1 MAYKIIA
8 VFLLLCA
15 IFVRALVCYLL
26 KALEYKINVIPT
38 IRQKSLGQWTSN
50 QLQKVFLIVYPLFQ
64 FFIPLANN
72 NDTLLLGW
80 IGKRRHCIVDTEG
93 EAKTRNIGRQKCELS
108 QNVRSEMNY
117 TL

>member
-1 MAYKIIA
+1 MLPA
-8 VFLLLCA
+8 
-15 IFVRALVCYLL
+15 
-26 KALEYKINVIPT
+26 E
-38 IRQKSLGQWTSN
+38 SS
-50 QLQKVFLIVYPLFQ
+50 
-64 FFIPLANN
+64 
-72 NDTLLLGW
+72 DTLLLGW